1 MSELRIEDLHT
12 FYGQSHVLQ
21 GLSLTAPEGKVTG
34 IVGRNGAGKTTLV
47 RSVIGFTPPSKGRI
61 LLDGEEIHHSRP
73 ERIARRGVGLVP
85 QGRRIFPSLTVE
97 EHLRLAESVAARH
110 DWTLDRVYESFP
122 GLEERRGNLGNELSG
137 GEQQMLTIARALMTG
152 PRVLLMDEPSEGL
165 APLMVKTLDEK
176 ISELAET
183 GLTMVLIEQ
192 NLPLVFQRADHVY
205 VISKG
210 KVVHEGTPETLR
222 DDHDMRKA
230 HLGV

>member
-21 GLSLTAPEGKVTG
+21 GLSLIAPEGKVTG

-73 ERIARRGVGLVP
+73 EQIARRGVGLVP

-165 APLMVKTLDEK
+165 APLMVKTLDQK

-210 KVVHEGTPETLR
+210 KVVHEGTPETL
-222 DDHDMRKA
+222 
-230 HLGV
+230 

>member
-1 MSELRIEDLHT
+1 MSELRIDDIHT

-21 GLSLTAPEGKVTG
+21 GLSLTAAEGKVTG

-61 LLDGEEIHHSRP
+61 LLDGDEIHHRRP
-73 ERIARRGVGLVP
+73 EQIARMGVGLVP
-85 QGRRIFPSLTVE
+85 QGRRVFPSLTVD
-97 EHLRLAESVAARH
+97 EHLRLAESVAGRR

-122 GLEERRGNLGNELSG
+122 GLQERRGNLGNELSG

-192 NLPLVFQRADHVY
+192 NLPLVFHRANHVY

-210 KVVHEGTPETLR
+210 KVVHEGPPETLR

>member
-1 MSELRIEDLHT
+1 MSELRIDEIHT

-21 GLSLTAPEGKVTG
+21 GLSLTAAEGKVTG

-61 LLDGEEIHHSRP
+61 LLDGDEIHHRRP
-73 ERIARRGVGLVP
+73 EQIARMGVGLVP
-85 QGRRIFPSLTVE
+85 QGRRVFPSLTVE
-97 EHLRLAESVAARH
+97 EHLRLAESVAGRR

-122 GLEERRGNLGNELSG
+122 GLQERRGNLGNELSG
-137 GEQQMLTIARALMTG
+137 GEQQMLTIARALMIG

-165 APLMVKTLDEK
+165 APMMVRTLDEK

-192 NLPLVFQRADHVY
+192 NLPLVFHRANHVY

-210 KVVHEGTPETLR
+210 KVVHEGPPETLR

>member
-21 GLSLTAPEGKVTG
+21 GLSLTVPEGKVTG

-61 LLDGEEIHHSRP
+61 LLDGEEIHHRRP
-73 ERIARRGVGLVP
+73 EQIARRGVGLVP
-85 QGRRIFPSLTVE
+85 QGRRVFPSLSVD
-97 EHLRLAESVAARH
+97 EHLRLAESVAGRH

-122 GLEERRGNLGNELSG
+122 GLKERRGNLGNELSG
-137 GEQQMLTIARALMTG
+137 GEQQMLTIARALMIG

-165 APLMVKTLDEK
+165 APLMVQTLDQK

-192 NLPLVFQRADHVY
+192 NLPLVFRRADHVY

-210 KVVHEGTPETLR
+210 KVVHEGSPETLR